1 MRSATRK
8 VHTLYSAVVV
18 ATLVTLVSTPTT
30 AQEADDPTLRLRE
43 AIENHPDR
51 PPGIDTALVFTNLG
65 RTPAKVSMKAYR
77 ANGAPAGSADLE
89 VPGNGVAYVLASDL
103 DEPSPTDTTHPER
116 RFIGKVEALGRGN
129 LTGTAVLVGGPVTD
143 LPVIVRMRNLNSTV
157 QPLTSAT
164 PVLEVITQIIFP
176 LVAAY

>member
-1 MRSATRK
+1 MRSTSRK
-8 VHTLYSAVVV
+8 VHMLYAAAVV
-18 ATLVTLVSTPTT
+18 ATLVLLASTPAT
-30 AQEADDPTLRLRE
+30 AQDADDPTLRLRQ

-65 RTPAKVSMKAYR
+65 RAPAKVSMKAYR
-77 ANGAPAGSADLE
+77 ANGQPAGSADLE

-116 RFIGKVEALGRGN
+116 RFIGKVDALGRGH
-129 LTGTAVLVGGPVTD
+129 LTATAVLVGGPVTD

-157 QPLTSAT
+157 PPVAAT
-164 PVLEVITQIIFP
+164 LPVPEIITQIIFP